1 MESFP
6 NFLCDIMPDFC
17 HPFDLDRISH
27 NLAMG
32 CAASDTQKISGYE
45 VPGTDEK
52 LGPGEKNN
60 QKVCHFGSCQE

>member
-1 MESFP
+1 
-6 NFLCDIMPDFC
+6 
-17 HPFDLDRISH
+17 
-27 NLAMG
+27 MG